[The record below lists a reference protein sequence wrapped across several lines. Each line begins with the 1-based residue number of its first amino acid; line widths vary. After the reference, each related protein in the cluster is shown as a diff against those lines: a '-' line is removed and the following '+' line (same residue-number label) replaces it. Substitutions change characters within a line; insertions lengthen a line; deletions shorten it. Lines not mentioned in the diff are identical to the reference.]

1 MSKLPKVKPGER
13 AVAIGGSGT
22 GKTELIMRV
31 LPTSGRLLV
40 LDPKRMFD
48 PDFLN
53 LQIVDDPSK
62 VGSKQRVLYRPKD
75 SLLANIDAYDQVI
88 NRFYLK
94 GNSTIYCDDL
104 VGIMDRNRFPNSLR
118 TAYMLGRSKK
128 VTCIASVQRPANVP
142 TFVLSEANH
151 FFVFKLVMPQ
161 DIKKIRDTLHDYDPD
176 KIAEHRFSFQYN
188 DTRFSEKSRFMRIA
202 LGKPG

>member
-128 VTCIASVQRPANVP
+128 VTCIASVQRPG
-142 TFVLSEANH
+142 
-151 FFVFKLVMPQ
+151 
-161 DIKKIRDTLHDYDPD
+161 TLHDYDPD